1 MPKYQTKGKS
11 FILILSLALITTA
24 VWIGVDVYNVFS
36 QETVSNL
43 SLEEIKI
50 TDPNIDIPSLEA
62 LQKRESPPQAQLSQ
76 LPDITITIEPEIE
89 SEIEPGKEAS
99 PASLIQP

>member
-11 FILILSLALITTA
+11 FIFILSLALITTA
-24 VWIGVDVYNVFS
+24 IWIGIDVYSVFS
-36 QETVSNL
+36 QKTVSNL

-50 TDPNIDIPSLEA
+50 TDPNIDIPALEA
-62 LQKRESPPQAQLSQ
+62 LQKRISPSPAQLSQ
-76 LPDITITIEPEIE
+76 LPDITITKEAE
-89 SEIEPGKEAS
+89 EAS